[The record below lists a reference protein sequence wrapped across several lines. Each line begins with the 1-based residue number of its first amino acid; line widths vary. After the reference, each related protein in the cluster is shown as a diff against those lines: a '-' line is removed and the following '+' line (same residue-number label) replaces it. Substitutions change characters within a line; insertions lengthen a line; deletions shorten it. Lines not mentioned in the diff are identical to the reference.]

1 MENAR
6 EKTGKRGEQVACR
19 YLESLGHTIVERNW
33 RHSHKEVDIIS
44 LSEGRVLHIVEVKS
58 KTEPV
63 VAKPEFSV
71 NAEKM
76 RNLAAAA
83 RGYLRSAGRRYLP
96 TDLEVVFDVV
106 SVVFSDRG
114 ARVEYF
120 PQAYIPTY
128 A

>member
-44 LSEGRVLHIVEVKS
+44 LSEGKVLHIVEVKS